1 MCLVGRVTE
10 PGSSRSDDVE
20 LGKGATAPVVS
31 SGYLYWVTKVVL
43 TPVLTV
49 AFRPKVEGVRRVPRR
64 GPAILAC
71 NHVSFLDW
79 MFLPLVIRFRHIAF
93 LAKMEYFTRPGI
105 KGALQRYFFT
115 ATGQVRV
122 DRSGTDAA
130 TAALRTSKRLL
141 DEGRLV
147 GIFPEGT
154 RSRDGRLY
162 RGRTGVARL
171 AAETGVPVIPC
182 ATVGVFEVAPPGTRI
197 PRPRKIGV
205 RFGTPMTWPSD
216 RSPTPAALRAWTDEL
231 MAEIQRLS
239 GQECAG
245 VDAWGPRR

>member
-1 MCLVGRVTE
+1 MTEQDGGRGEAVDL
-10 PGSSRSDDVE
+10 SR
-20 LGKGATAPVVS
+20 GAAVPVVS
-31 SGYLYWVTKVVL
+31 SGYLYWVTKAVL
-43 TPVLTV
+43 TPILTI
-49 AFRPKVEGVRRVPRR
+49 AFRPKVEGVRQVPRR

-79 MFLPLVIRFRHIAF
+79 MFLPLVIRFRHISF
-93 LAKMEYFTRPGI
+93 LAKMEYFTRPGF

-122 DRSGTDAA
+122 DRSGSDAA
-130 TAALRTSKRLL
+130 SAALRTSKRLL

-147 GIFPEGT
+147 GMFPEGT
-154 RSRDGRLY
+154 RSRDGRIY

-197 PRPRKIGV
+197 PRPRRIGV
-205 RFGTPMTWPSD
+205 RFGVPRTWPTG
-216 RSPTPAALRAWTDEL
+216 RAVTPAALREWTDDL

-239 GQECAG
+239 GQEAAG
-245 VDAWGPRR
+245 VDAWGPRS

>member
-1 MCLVGRVTE
+1 MCVDGRVTE
-10 PGSSRSDDVE
+10 RSSSRDQPSPS
-20 LGKGATAPVVS
+20 GSRAAAAGTS
-31 SGYLYWVTKVVL
+31 NGYLFWVAKVIL
-43 TPVLTV
+43 TPILTI
-49 AFRPKVEGVRRVPRR
+49 AFRPKVEGVERVPKK

-71 NHVSFLDW
+71 NHVSYLDW
-79 MFLPLVIRFRHIAF
+79 MFLPLVVRFRHISF
-93 LAKMEYFTRPGI
+93 LAKLEYFTRPGL

-130 TAALRTSKRLL
+130 SAALRTSKRLL

-182 ATVGVFEVAPPGTRI
+182 ATVGVFELAPPGTTV
-197 PRPRKIGV
+197 PRPRKVGI
-205 RFGTPMTWPSD
+205 RFGRPMTWPPG
-216 RSPTPAALRAWTDEL
+216 RPASPPELRAWTDEL

-239 GQECAG
+239 GQEYAG
-245 VDAWGPRR
+245 VDAWGPRS